1 MLNTIK
7 YVKKSIVGLPF
18 VRFDTSMLKQLS
30 TLKWQVYY
38 VLYDIDAWK
47 LYGGGVI
54 SCKGYCHVLAITT
67 SSMYDVRK

>member
-54 SCKGYCHVLAITT
+54 SLLAITT